1 MKKNNLIELIS
12 SILVIVLV
20 VLGYNLYTTYNA
32 TKKSASTYALATYN
46 LDISGFNYIN
56 SVIDDNKVYLLYN
69 SNNYYLVRIID
80 NITSEEESYS
90 YGIDGVC
97 KLQNENSYP
106 YIYCTDNYN
115 VKIYNVKFQNII
127 TQKISTNYNYAINTN
142 GDNLSFKIVDN
153 NNSYEYINGYYERT
167 NNSFVSLDSPF
178 VLEAYCTDNCLLIR
192 YNDLNEVTSLYK
204 DNELLETN
212 ILGYQSYSNG
222 IYTYDDNTIKIYN
235 ALLDSYNK
243 YTSPIDNL
251 LSNIFTL
258 GTNNEYLYV
267 LNREVIDVY
276 DLFSGD
282 IVTRI
287 DAQKIADNVTKLQV
301 INNYLY
307 VYGDYNLYIY
317 NISDIEH
324 TNETSS
330 SDISDKIDFYQEYYG
345 VTINLEDNPN
355 NLSNDYQIVKATN
368 NNDIT
373 EALDELEYYFLV
385 FNQEFFSRFS
395 THGMDG
401 LNIYFASSI
410 SSGNHGSSESAEIVG
425 LYLNKD
431 NKYNIV
437 ICINS
442 NEDILNI
449 IFHET
454 FHAIEAYLRAF
465 NVTFSRWNSL
475 NPSGFTY
482 TNVYYTNMTFS
493 DVYGYNN
500 NANEIYF
507 VDNYARSS
515 EMEDRARTFEQVGLG
530 TNLTNY
536 PHLNAKVNY
545 LKQVLLTNFP
555 ELKTSR
561 YFV

>member
-178 VLEAYCTDNCLLIR
+178 VLEAYCTDNCLLLR

>member
-1 MKKNNLIELIS
+1 MKKNNIIELIA

-20 VLGYNLYTTYNA
+20 VLGYNFYTTYNVA
-32 TKKSASTYALATYN
+32 KKGTSSYAFATYN
-46 LDISGFNYIN
+46 LDISGFDYIN
-56 SVIDDNKVYLLYN
+56 SVINDNKVYLLYN

-80 NITSEEESYS
+80 NITHEEESYS
-90 YGIDGVC
+90 YDIDGTC

-106 YIYCTDNYN
+106 YIYCTDDYN

-127 TQKISTNYNYAINTN
+127 TQKKSTNYNYAINTN
-142 GDNLSFKIVDN
+142 KDNLSFKIADS

-192 YNDLNEVTSLYK
+192 YNDLNEITSLYK

-212 ILGYQSYSNG
+212 ILGYQNYSNG
-222 IYTYDDNTIKIYN
+222 IYTYDNNTIKIYN
-235 ALLDSYNK
+235 ALLDSYIK

-251 LSNIFTL
+251 LSKIFTL

-267 LNREVIDVY
+267 LNKETIDVY
-276 DLFSGD
+276 DLYNGD
-282 IVTRI
+282 IITRI
-287 DAQKIADNVTKLQV
+287 DTQKIADNVTKLQV

-307 VYGDYNLYIY
+307 IYGNYNLYIY
-317 NISDIEH
+317 NISDIEY

-330 SDISDKIDFYQEYYG
+330 SDVSNRIDFYQEYYG
-345 VTINLEDNPN
+345 VTINLEDSPN

-500 NANEIYF
+500 ANEIYF

>member
-167 NNSFVSLDSPF
+167 KNSFVSLDSPF

-212 ILGYQSYSNG
+212 ILGYQIYSNG

-251 LSNIFTL
+251 VSNIFTL

-555 ELKTSR
+555 ELKNSR

>member
-12 SILVIVLV
+12 SILIIVLV

-153 NNSYEYINGYYERT
+153 NSSYEYINGYYERT

-178 VLEAYCTDNCLLIR
+178 VLEAYCTNNCLLVR

-204 DNELLETN
+204 GNELLETN

-324 TNETSS
+324 TNENSS

>member
-167 NNSFVSLDSPF
+167 KNSFVSLDSPF

-482 TNVYYTNMTFS
+482 TNVYYTNMIFS

-555 ELKTSR
+555 ELKASR

>member
-167 NNSFVSLDSPF
+167 KNSFVSLDSPF
-178 VLEAYCTDNCLLIR
+178 VLEAYCTDNCLLLR

-545 LKQVLLTNFP
+545 IKQVLLTNFP
-555 ELKTSR
+555 ELKNSR

>member
-167 NNSFVSLDSPF
+167 KNSFVSLDSPF

-324 TNETSS
+324 TNENSS

-482 TNVYYTNMTFS
+482 TNVYYTNMIFS

-555 ELKTSR
+555 ELKNSR

>member
-167 NNSFVSLDSPF
+167 KNSFVSLDSPF

-330 SDISDKIDFYQEYYG
+330 SNISDKIDFYQEYYG

-475 NPSGFTY
+475 NPSEFTY

-555 ELKTSR
+555 ELKNSR

>member
-12 SILVIVLV
+12 SILIIVLV

-167 NNSFVSLDSPF
+167 KNSFVSLDSPF

-267 LNREVIDVY
+267 LNREVIDIY

-507 VDNYARSS
+507 IDNYARSS

>member
-12 SILVIVLV
+12 SILIIVLV
-20 VLGYNLYTTYNA
+20 VLGYNLYATYNA

-167 NNSFVSLDSPF
+167 KNSFVSLDSPF
-178 VLEAYCTDNCLLIR
+178 VLEAYCTDNCLLLR

-282 IVTRI
+282 IVTKI

-330 SDISDKIDFYQEYYG
+330 SNISDKIDFYQEYYG

>member
-212 ILGYQSYSNG
+212 ILGYQIYSNG

-330 SDISDKIDFYQEYYG
+330 SNISDKIDFYQEYYG

>member
-178 VLEAYCTDNCLLIR
+178 VLEAYCTDNCLLLR

-330 SDISDKIDFYQEYYG
+330 SNISDKIDFYQEYYG

>member
-178 VLEAYCTDNCLLIR
+178 VLEAYCTDNCLLLR

-454 FHAIEAYLRAF
+454 FHAIEAYLRVF

-475 NPSGFTY
+475 NSSGFTY

>member
-46 LDISGFNYIN
+46 LDISGSNYIN
-56 SVIDDNKVYLLYN
+56 SAIDDNKVYLLYN

-167 NNSFVSLDSPF
+167 KNSFVSLDSPF

-330 SDISDKIDFYQEYYG
+330 SNISDKIDFYQEYYG

-545 LKQVLLTNFP
+545 IKQVLLTNFP
-555 ELKTSR
+555 ELKNSR

>member
-20 VLGYNLYTTYNA
+20 VLGYNLYSTYNA

-178 VLEAYCTDNCLLIR
+178 VLEAYCTDNCLLLR

-555 ELKTSR
+555 ELKNSR

>member
-167 NNSFVSLDSPF
+167 KNSFVSLDSPF

-267 LNREVIDVY
+267 LNREVIDIY

-507 VDNYARSS
+507 IDNYARSS

>member
-212 ILGYQSYSNG
+212 ILGYQIYSNG

-251 LSNIFTL
+251 VSNIFTL

-330 SDISDKIDFYQEYYG
+330 SNISDKIDFYQEYYG

>member
-12 SILVIVLV
+12 SILIIVLV

-167 NNSFVSLDSPF
+167 KNSFVSLDSPF
-178 VLEAYCTDNCLLIR
+178 VLEAYCTDNCLLLR

-493 DVYGYNN
+493 DVYDYNN

>member
-287 DAQKIADNVTKLQV
+287 DAQKIANNVTKLQV

-330 SDISDKIDFYQEYYG
+330 SNISDKIDFYQEYYG

>member
-276 DLFSGD
+276 DLFSGNV
-282 IVTRI
+282 VTKI

-330 SDISDKIDFYQEYYG
+330 SNISDKIDFYQEYYG

-395 THGMDG
+395 THGMAG

>member
-167 NNSFVSLDSPF
+167 KNSFVSLDSPF

>member
-12 SILVIVLV
+12 SILIIVLV

-167 NNSFVSLDSPF
+167 KNSFVSLDSPF
-178 VLEAYCTDNCLLIR
+178 VLEAYCTDNCLLLR

-276 DLFSGD
+276 DLFSGNV
-282 IVTRI
+282 VTKI

-410 SSGNHGSSESAEIVG
+410 SSGNHGSSDSAEIVG

-482 TNVYYTNMTFS
+482 TNVYYTNMIFS

>member
-12 SILVIVLV
+12 SILIIVLV

-167 NNSFVSLDSPF
+167 KNSFVSLDSPF

-500 NANEIYF
+500 NDNEIYF

>member
-287 DAQKIADNVTKLQV
+287 DAQKIANNVTKLQV

-324 TNETSS
+324 TNENSS

>member
-167 NNSFVSLDSPF
+167 KNSFVSLDSPF

-324 TNETSS
+324 TNENSS

-493 DVYGYNN
+493 DVYDYNN

>member
-12 SILVIVLV
+12 SILIIVLV

-167 NNSFVSLDSPF
+167 KNSFVSLDSPF

-395 THGMDG
+395 THGMAG

>member
-167 NNSFVSLDSPF
+167 KNSFVSLDSPF

-482 TNVYYTNMTFS
+482 TNVYYTNMIFS

-555 ELKTSR
+555 ELKNSR

>member
-178 VLEAYCTDNCLLIR
+178 VLEAYCTDNCLLLR

-475 NPSGFTY
+475 NLSGFTY
-482 TNVYYTNMTFS
+482 TNVYYTNMIFS
-493 DVYGYNN
+493 DVYDYNN

>member
-12 SILVIVLV
+12 SILIIVLV

-167 NNSFVSLDSPF
+167 KNSFVSLDSPF

-276 DLFSGD
+276 DLFSGNV
-282 IVTRI
+282 VTKI

>member
-167 NNSFVSLDSPF
+167 KNSFVSLDSPF

-276 DLFSGD
+276 DLFSGNV
-282 IVTRI
+282 VTKI

>member
-167 NNSFVSLDSPF
+167 KNSFVSLDSPF

-324 TNETSS
+324 TNENSS

>member
-178 VLEAYCTDNCLLIR
+178 VLEAYCTDNCLLLR

-324 TNETSS
+324 TNENSS

>member
-167 NNSFVSLDSPF
+167 KNSFVSLDSPF

-330 SDISDKIDFYQEYYG
+330 SNISDKIDFYQEYYG

-395 THGMDG
+395 THGMAG

>member
-167 NNSFVSLDSPF
+167 KNSFVSLDSPF

-330 SDISDKIDFYQEYYG
+330 SNISDKIDFYQEYYG

>member
-178 VLEAYCTDNCLLIR
+178 VLEAYCTDNCLLLR

-267 LNREVIDVY
+267 LNREVIDIY

-324 TNETSS
+324 TNENSS

-555 ELKTSR
+555 ELKNSR

>member
-287 DAQKIADNVTKLQV
+287 DAQKIANNVTKLQV

>member
-167 NNSFVSLDSPF
+167 KNSFVSLDSPF

-545 LKQVLLTNFP
+545 IKQVLLTNFP
-555 ELKTSR
+555 ELKNSR

>member
-167 NNSFVSLDSPF
+167 KNSFVSLDSPF

-287 DAQKIADNVTKLQV
+287 DAQKIANNVTKLQV

-324 TNETSS
+324 TNENSS

-482 TNVYYTNMTFS
+482 TNVYYTNMIFS

-555 ELKTSR
+555 ELKNSR

>member
-12 SILVIVLV
+12 SILIIVLV

-167 NNSFVSLDSPF
+167 KNSFVSLDSPF

-287 DAQKIADNVTKLQV
+287 DAQKIADNATKLQV

-330 SDISDKIDFYQEYYG
+330 SNISDKIDFYQEYYG

-395 THGMDG
+395 THGMAG

>member
-167 NNSFVSLDSPF
+167 KNSFVSLDSPF
-178 VLEAYCTDNCLLIR
+178 VLEAYCTDNCLLLR

-324 TNETSS
+324 TNENSS